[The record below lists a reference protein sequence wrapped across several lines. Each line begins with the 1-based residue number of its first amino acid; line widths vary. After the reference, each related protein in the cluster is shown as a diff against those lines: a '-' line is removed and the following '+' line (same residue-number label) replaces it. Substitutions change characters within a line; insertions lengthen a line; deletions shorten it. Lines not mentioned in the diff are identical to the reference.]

1 MSAFGGKADIMF
13 DGQKSTFGP
22 NAHHVLSEWTYIFKS
37 SLVIPMTDERM
48 TEMKIVSINDAPAVR
63 DADGILRCQL
73 TDLSRIIDNID
84 TAEGRNDALRA
95 YIYAL
100 RDLQHAHDVN
110 AYEENGAA
118 IDAAQALVAKTF
130 DQLIVAQLTLNRSA
144 G

>member
-1 MSAFGGKADIMF
+1 
-13 DGQKSTFGP
+13 
-22 NAHHVLSEWTYIFKS
+22 
-37 SLVIPMTDERM
+37 
-48 TEMKIVSINDAPAVR
+48 MKIVNINDAPVVR
-63 DADGILRCQL
+63 DGDGILRCQL
-73 TDLSRIIDNID
+73 TDLSRIVDNID

-110 AYEENGAA
+110 VYEENDAA

-130 DQLIVAQLTLNRSA
+130 DQLIVAQLALNRSA